1 MTARDII
8 EKLAALVSE
17 HYVFPDVG
25 AAVAVRLRENLK
37 TGRYDDLGDPEAF
50 GALVTAD
57 LQLGNNDK
65 HLRLRFHIEEV
76 VDETDEGA
84 EYAHYLQR
92 SRLDAGGMARVERLP
107 GNIGVL
113 AIRPLL
119 YDPDMAGDALAAA
132 MKLLSA
138 TNGLLLDLRGCLGGS
153 PHMVALVCSYL
164 LDAEPVHLND
174 QLTPATGTINQYWT
188 VPHLA
193 GPRYGA
199 QRPLWVLTSG
209 STFSGGE
216 ELSYNLQQLKRATLV
231 GERTRGGAHPREGFK
246 LHPHLEATIPIQRAV
261 NPISGTNW
269 EGTGVHPEYAVPAD
283 EALDFAYRQALAH
296 VLADPGTS
304 RAIRDEAAGVGVTG

>member
-1 MTARDII
+1 MTAQII
-8 EKLAALVSE
+8 EKLATLVSE
-17 HYVFPDVG
+17 YYVFPEVG
-25 AAVAVRLRENLK
+25 AAVADRLRENLK

-65 HLRLRFHIEEV
+65 HLRLKYHVDEV

-84 EYAHYLQR
+84 EYAFYLEQ
-92 SRLDAGGMARVERLP
+92 SRLNAGGMARVERLP

-113 AIRPLL
+113 EIRPLL
-119 YDPDMAGDALAAA
+119 YGPETAGDALAAA
-132 MKLLSA
+132 MTLLAA
-138 TNGLLLDLRGCLGGS
+138 TNGLLLDLRGCRGGS

-174 QLTPATGTINQYWT
+174 LHAPADGTINQYWS

-193 GPRYGA
+193 GPRYGSE
-199 QRPLWVLTSG
+199 RPLWILTSG
-209 STFSGGE
+209 TTFSGGE
-216 ELSYNLQQLKRATLV
+216 ELSYDLQQLKRATLV
-231 GERTRGGAHPREGFK
+231 GERTGGGAHPREGFK
-246 LHPHLEATIPIQRAV
+246 LHPHLEATIPIQRTV

-269 EGTGVHPEYAVPAD
+269 EGVGVQPEYDVPAEQAFD
-283 EALDFAYRQALAH
+283 VAYAQALDQ

-304 RAIRDEAAGVGVTG
+304 RAVRDEARTRRRELA